1 MTSEPPTGSG
11 VDPEWLSDVEA
22 EFHFTDRDN
31 LARTLRAFFYNALD
45 RDPLCDHTALVTGFP
60 IESFDIDEDDYDA
73 VDDESAILRHRK
85 ALYLTDSK
93 TLILTMPSRPH
104 EEASRRLDIL
114 IASKQNN
121 MNCEDELSPTGRWT
135 IMVGNVCKEPDAS
148 WAPREANY
156 PTLVVESLSAVSES
170 SRALGRDAK
179 IWLENDDSHVTQVI
193 TIKIHR
199 TRPEI
204 VFTLWRKAP
213 EGTDTQTQHPPRAVV
228 DQVIDVTLE
237 EGRPMAD
244 GNLCLSFEKIFERR
258 PRPGT
263 TEGDLVFSAR
273 ELGGIA
279 RGVWK
284 AMGFAVLQ

>member
-104 EEASRRLDIL
+104 EEASRRVDIL
-114 IASKQNN
+114 LASKLKN
-121 MNCEDELSPTGRWT
+121 MNCEDELSPTGGWT
-135 IMVGNVCKEPDAS
+135 ITVGNVSKEPDAS
-148 WAPREANY
+148 WAPREESY
-156 PTLVVESLSAVSES
+156 PTLVVESAVSKS
-170 SRALGRDAK
+170 SRAVGWDAR
-179 IWLENDDSHVTQVI
+179 IWLEHDDSHVTQVVA
-193 TIKIHR
+193 IKIYR
-199 TRPEI
+199 PRPEI
-204 VFTLWRKAP
+204 VFTVWKKAP
-213 EGTDTQTQHPPRAVV
+213 EETRALRAQHPPRAVA
-228 DQVIDVTLE
+228 DQDIHVTLE

-263 TEGDLVFSAR
+263 PEGDLVFSAR

-279 RGVWK
+279 RGVWRG
-284 AMGFAVLQ
+284 MGFAVPQ